1 MKTWIV
7 TGAASGIGKGIA
19 LAALGHGEEV
29 IVTSRNKQKLDS
41 LVEKYPDTCIP
52 KQLDLTNPNSM
63 KHFMAFIKND
73 LKQID
78 VLVNNAGYGYL
89 AAVEEG
95 QRREIRKVFDTNL
108 FGPVDLT
115 QAVLPKMRAQKNGA
129 IINISSVDAIR
140 GSTGSSF
147 YAATKAALESISDGL
162 EREIAPF
169 GIKVMIVEPGGF
181 QTDFYASLEETK
193 NKISDYD
200 KQKYNE
206 DNVLDRKE
214 KIPADLQVPGDP
226 LKAGKVIYHA
236 IQKAD
241 YPRRLLLG
249 SDALQF
255 ATAELQRREQEVKKW
270 AKLSKE
276 TDKD

>member
-1 MKTWIV
+1 MKTWII

-19 LAALGHGEEV
+19 LAALKNGERV
-29 IVTSRNKQKLDS
+29 VVTSRNKRKLDS
-41 LVEKYPDTCIP
+41 LVEQYPDTCIP
-52 KQLDLTNPNSM
+52 EQLDLTNTDSM
-63 KHFMAFIKND
+63 KRFMTFIKKD

-95 QRREIRKVFDTNL
+95 QHRDLRKVFDTNL

-115 QAVLPKMRAQKNGA
+115 QAVLPKMRAAKSGA
-129 IINISSVDAIR
+129 VINISSVDAVR

-193 NKISDYD
+193 DKVSDYD
-200 KQKYNE
+200 KQKYSE
-206 DNVLDRKE
+206 DNELDRK
-214 KIPADLQVPGDP
+214 KNIPADLQVPGDP
-226 LKAGKVIYHA
+226 MKAGEVIYRA
-236 IQKAD
+236 IQKDD

-249 SDALQF
+249 TDALQF
-255 ATAELQRREQEVKKW
+255 ATDELKRREQETKKW